1 MRSGTYKRSYAEL
14 VELTDNKVAWH
25 CSLAGVGGLLALPL
39 FAGNYVLSLATIT
52 IIVAIAVL
60 GLNLLSGV
68 AGQLSLG
75 HSAFLLVGAYSQAIL
90 TVDHGVPGL
99 LALPI
104 SGGIAAL
111 FSLIVGVPSLR
122 LKGLYLAVTTLAFA
136 FIMEHVV
143 LIAEDVTR
151 GSSGMSVPALDVFGV
166 RLGGVVPFF
175 YVCTALLIS
184 FVFCTLNLMRSR
196 VGRAWNALHHHDIA
210 AVAMGINVIRYKLTA
225 FMVSAFYAGVAGAL
239 MALHF
244 RYINVENFSIVL
256 SIELLAMMVV
266 GGMGRTHGALLGAA
280 LLAPMPEL
288 IRIVFQFG
296 GGAVESILENNI
308 YEVRALMYGI
318 VILLFLRLEPEGLA
332 GIWRK
337 TKRFWVNWPLSQ

>member
-1 MRSGTYKRSYAEL
+1 MRSGNYKRSYAQL
-14 VELTDNKVAWH
+14 VALADNTATWVWSIAGAVALLT
-25 CSLAGVGGLLALPL
+25 LPIV
-39 FAGNYVLSLATIT
+39 AGNYVLSLVTLTVIM
-52 IIVAIAVL
+52 AIAVL

-75 HSAFLLVGAYSQAIL
+75 HSAFLLIGAYTQAIL
-90 TVDHGVPGL
+90 TVDHGVHGL
-99 LALPI
+99 LALLL
-104 SGGIAAL
+104 SGAVAAL
-111 FSLIVGVPSLR
+111 FSLVVGVPSLR

-151 GSSGMSVPALDVFGV
+151 GSSGMPVPALDVFGMRLSGV
-166 RLGGVVPFF
+166 RPFY
-175 YVCTALLIS
+175 YVCALLLLV
-184 FVFCTLNLMRSR
+184 FVLCTLNLMRSR

-210 AVAMGINVIRYKLTA
+210 AVAMGINVVRYKLTA

-244 RYINVENFSIVL
+244 RYINVENFGIVL

-288 IRIVFQFG
+288 IRIAFQFG
-296 GGAVESILENNI
+296 GDSVESILENNI
-308 YEVRALMYGI
+308 YEVRALMYGV

-337 TKRFWVNWPLSQ
+337 SKRFWVHWPLSQ